1 MVAVPELQLSS
12 SWVDFGTCLVKQ
24 RQAREVCLMN
34 LSGCRS
40 YWAVLMGQQEPA
52 KDAGA
57 FEVSPSTGVLEAR
70 PHNGPP
76 TSVSLQLLFTA
87 RCSLLA
93 SPGCPRVEPLP
104 GPC

>member
-40 YWAVLMGQQEPA
+40 YWAVLMGTRGRRALLLP
-52 KDAGA
+52 
-57 FEVSPSTGVLEAR
+57 PAR
-70 PHNGPP
+70 PRPRGQHLPEGAA
-76 TSVSLQLLFTA
+76 TLSLQAGCRGWAPAA
-87 RCSLLA
+87 RA
-93 SPGCPRVEPLP
+93 NAR
-104 GPC
+104 